1 MDADEKLICDYLRGM
16 RRQFVSAREIC
27 RRADTKKRWQQDP
40 RWAIRLL
47 TTMVDKK
54 LIETDSLGHYRIKQ
68 EGKKKKPERW
78 VAPQIA
84 KILKDSGKEFENVVE
99 IQDEEGMLEQ

>member
-1 MDADEKLICDYLRGM
+1 MDTDEKIICDYLRGM

-47 TTMVDKK
+47 TIMVDKK

-68 EGKKKKPERW
+68 QEKKRNKRERW

-84 KILKDSGKEFENVVE
+84 KILKESGKQFENVVE
-99 IQDEEGMLEQ
+99 IEDEEGMLE